1 MKTVFSKRLIL
12 ILVVV
17 NSILWCMGFSLMM
30 INNGVIHMKPFQ
42 APVDAELI
50 YSGAYIDLL
59 TLDQRS
65 VPLENGETRV
75 IKIDTQTGYPAALE
89 LALVDSAGRQI
100 LRTNVVR
107 FNFQGMPAML
117 RFTNDVADGF
127 SYQDTV
133 FKLLEIGCL
142 DDMNGI
148 WETDPDFLRQA
159 LADYTAQVSALV
171 E

>member
-1 MKTVFSKRLIL
+1 MKTVFSKRLIQ
-12 ILVVV
+12 ILMVV
-17 NSILWCMGFSLMM
+17 NSILLCAGLFLML
-30 INNGVIHMKPFQ
+30 INNGVIHMRPSQ

-50 YSGAYIDLL
+50 YGGAYIDLL
-59 TLDQRS
+59 TLDQQS
-65 VPLENGETRV
+65 VPLENGETR
-75 IKIDTQTGYPAALE
+75 IIRIDTETGYPAALE
-89 LALVDSAGRQI
+89 LALVDSAGRQ
-100 LRTNVVR
+100 LTRSNVVR

-127 SYQDTV
+127 SYQSTISK
-133 FKLLEIGCL
+133 FLEIGCL
-142 DDMNGI
+142 DDIDDI